1 MEPFDYVTGY
11 RFEGFNTLMLAS
23 ETEWAREG
31 VGPRSMLDAHDALRA
46 IGSAMAGADDA
57 LHGELSRLGVVW
69 ESESGRAAA
78 HRVGD
83 SAEFAETAAV
93 QVDRAAQGVWMIGQ
107 AFTSLLHNLPDAQ
120 TLRDGA
126 DGLSVGDMLAGLIG
140 HETDHA
146 AAVRASAAGRDQA
159 IDALNGF
166 QETAVTEL
174 SAITALPEPPGFVA
188 GTRSGA
194 PSDRPAVP
202 PISAIPGAPAPV
214 DCAPRSFGG
223 VVPAAQDVEGGGGS
237 EGPAPTAPEAPAARG
252 AAPVDCE
259 PGDLPGT
266 GSQPPQERATGEE
279 PWDTGGSTDRRDT
292 VDKPVATAS
301 ESPEASAD
309 QRTSSGVAPPRPVA
323 VPPAPDLTA
332 DAVPDAASSRT
343 DTLAKGN
350 VTGVVTPPP
359 TSPPE
364 LASAVYASPPAP
376 RGDDAVGAG
385 AAALLAAG
393 IAGAVS
399 GEKDRGRGVRGLT
412 KEDLADDAQAPDE
425 AVLEADADP
434 DDD

>member
-1 MEPFDYVTGY
+1 MEPFDYVAGY

-46 IGSAMAGADDA
+46 IGSALAGADDA

-69 ESESGRAAA
+69 ASESGRAAA
-78 HRVGD
+78 HTVGD

-93 QVDRAAQGVWMIGQ
+93 HLDRAAQGVWMIGQ
-107 AFTSLLHNLPDAQ
+107 AFTTLLHNLPDAQ

-146 AAVRASAAGRDQA
+146 AAVRASAAARDQA
-159 IDALNGF
+159 VDALNGF
-166 QETAVTEL
+166 QETAVAEL
-174 SAITALPEPPGFVA
+174 STITVLPEPPGFVA
-188 GTRSGA
+188 GTRPGA
-194 PSDRPAVP
+194 PSDGPAVAP
-202 PISAIPGAPAPV
+202 VSATPGAPTPV
-214 DCAPRSFGG
+214 DCVPTASGG
-223 VVPAAQDVEGGGGS
+223 VVPVAQNGGGGGDS
-237 EGPAPTAPEAPAARG
+237 EAPAPAAPEARGARG
-252 AAPVDCE
+252 SEPVDCE
-259 PGDLPGT
+259 PGDVPGT
-266 GSQPPQERATGEE
+266 GSQPSEERTAGEE
-279 PWDTGGSTDRRDT
+279 PRIIGGIADPGDTADE
-292 VDKPVATAS
+292 PAANAS
-301 ESPEASAD
+301 RSPEAENAE
-309 QRTSSGVAPPRPVA
+309 QRMSSGPPGPVA

-343 DTLAKGN
+343 DALAKGN

-359 TSPPE
+359 TVAPD
-364 LASAVYASPPAP
+364 LAASSAAPAAVLGGP
-376 RGDDAVGAG
+376 GDGVATG

-399 GEKDRGRGVRGLT
+399 GAKDRGRGVRGLT